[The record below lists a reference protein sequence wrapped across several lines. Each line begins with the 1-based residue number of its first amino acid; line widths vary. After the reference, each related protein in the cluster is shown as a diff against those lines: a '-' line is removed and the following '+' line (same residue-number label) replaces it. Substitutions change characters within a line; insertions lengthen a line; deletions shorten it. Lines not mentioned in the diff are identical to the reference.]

1 MTDENDSGKKKGDG
15 AAVTYVQTV
24 NGYAGPDITL
34 LASDLKAYT
43 TTQSDSKFGQIASK
57 TQRGQVIV
65 GAGLTVDAQGVIGT
79 NSSAPDWSAITNKPT
94 EYPPTKAGTTVL
106 GGVKVGAGLQ
116 ITPDGTLYSSTA
128 APDWANITNK
138 PAAYPPTIASATQVG
153 GVKQGSGIL
162 IDPATGTINATG
174 SKPTWDSIEDK
185 PTEFPP
191 PVASPT
197 VLGGVKEG
205 NNIEIGADGTISSY
219 AEWDEILHKPAE
231 FPPTVASASVRGGV
245 YVGSGLEANESGV
258 LSLSL
263 AHPNEIGGI
272 IPGITLAT
280 DEQSGRIDVVPA
292 SKDNFGAV
300 KIGDTLYIDEVGD
313 LQANPGAIQP
323 ATDTVLGGV
332 KIGTGVNVTE
342 EGVISV
348 PQGFPFPKNHLNFSP
363 PRGADSGDGIF
374 TWEVPDNCEVFRV
387 TVIGSG
393 GSGAFAKKTGGTGGG
408 GAGWAQSTF
417 FGVPK
422 GTKFKITAGKQTY
435 GGRGPDYSH
444 ASLFQTENGSRTY
457 LTGNGGQN
465 GFDGVDDT
473 AKVLVGARGGKGVHD
488 YDAAFMTIPFLGTGG
503 DGGWAACINSKPYG
517 GLGGSSAY
525 SGMSWYSGQIGGG
538 GGGAGVNTAD
548 GTGTQSAAGQDGMVI
563 IEW

>member
-1 MTDENDSGKKKGDG
+1 MTDEIDGRKKKGDG
-15 AAVTYVQTV
+15 AAVIYVETV
-24 NGYAGPDITL
+24 NGYVGPNITL

-43 TTQSDSKFGQIASK
+43 IAQSDAKFGQIASK

-116 ITPDGTLYSSTA
+116 ITADGTLYSSTA

-138 PAAYPPTIASATQVG
+138 PAAYPPTTASATQIG
-153 GVKQGSGIL
+153 GVKQGAGIF
-162 IDPATGTINATG
+162 IDPQTGTINATG
-174 SKPTWDSIEDK
+174 SKPTWDDIADK
-185 PTEFPP
+185 PVVFPP
-191 PVASPT
+191 PVASAT

-205 NNIEIGADGTISSY
+205 NNIEIAADGTISSY
-219 AEWDEILHKPAE
+219 TQWDEILQKPAE

-348 PQGFPFPKNHLNFSP
+348 PPFPIPTN
-363 PRGADSGDGIF
+363 RWRSGNPGNNQDWTGS
-374 TWEVPDNCEVFRV
+374 WKVPKGCKVFRV
-387 TVIGSG
+387 TVVGSG
-393 GSGAFAKKTGGTGGG
+393 GSSGNVPKAGAKTG
-408 GAGWAQSTF
+408 S
-417 FGVPK
+417 
-422 GTKFKITAGKQTY
+422 
-435 GGRGPDYSH
+435 
-444 ASLFQTENGSRTY
+444 
-457 LTGNGGQN
+457 
-465 GFDGVDDT
+465 
-473 AKVLVGARGGKGVHD
+473 
-488 YDAAFMTIPFLGTGG
+488 
-503 DGGWAACINSKPYG
+503 
-517 GLGGSSAY
+517 
-525 SGMSWYSGQIGGG
+525 GGG
-538 GGGAGVNTAD
+538 GGGGWIQDVYFGFKEGEEFSVFINNTITNPEGEVKFGLKGGKNFLRATSGKKGDVAKYSTTEYAVGGVGGNGYVDYTPEGQCTGVPLSGNGGSGGIGFGLGGDALIWGQSGSSYFGGASKELIQSRLSAGCGGPGVYASTTT
-548 GTGTQSAAGQDGMVI
+548 TGGVSGMAGIVI

>member
-1 MTDENDSGKKKGDG
+1 MTDENDRGKKKGDG
-15 AAVTYVQTV
+15 AAITYVETV
-24 NGYAGPDITL
+24 NGYAGPNITL

-43 TTQSDSKFGQIASK
+43 ITQSDSKFGQIASK

-79 NSSAPDWSAITNKPT
+79 NSSAPDWSTITNKPT
-94 EYPPTKAGTTVL
+94 EFPPNKAGISVV
-106 GGVKVGAGLQ
+106 GGVKVGSGLS
-116 ITPDGTLYSSTA
+116 ISVDGTLSSNSA

-138 PAAYPPTIASATQVG
+138 PAAYPPTTASATQIG
-153 GVKQGSGIL
+153 GVKQGSGIF
-162 IDPATGTINATG
+162 IDPNTGTINATG

-185 PTEFPP
+185 PVEFPP

-205 NNIEIGADGTISSY
+205 NNIEIAADGTISSY
-219 AEWDEILHKPAE
+219 TEWDEILHKPAE

-332 KIGTGVNVTE
+332 KIGEGVNVTE

-348 PQGFPFPKNHLNFSP
+348 PPFPIPTN
-363 PRGADSGDGIF
+363 RWRSGNPGNNQDWTGS
-374 TWEVPDNCEVFRV
+374 WKVPKGCKVFRV
-387 TVIGSG
+387 TVVGSG
-393 GSGAFAKKTGGTGGG
+393 GASGNIPTAGAKTG
-408 GAGWAQSTF
+408 S
-417 FGVPK
+417 
-422 GTKFKITAGKQTY
+422 
-435 GGRGPDYSH
+435 
-444 ASLFQTENGSRTY
+444 
-457 LTGNGGQN
+457 
-465 GFDGVDDT
+465 
-473 AKVLVGARGGKGVHD
+473 
-488 YDAAFMTIPFLGTGG
+488 
-503 DGGWAACINSKPYG
+503 
-517 GLGGSSAY
+517 
-525 SGMSWYSGQIGGG
+525 GGG
-538 GGGAGVNTAD
+538 GGGGWIQETYFGFKEGDEFSITVNNTITNQDGETKFGPVGGATYLRATSGKKGDSAKYSTAEVSFGGVGGQGYSDSAPSGQCTGVPMSGQGGSGGIGFASGGGGLIWGFSGSSYLGGASRELIQSSLASGCGGPGVYTSTTTAGGMSGMAGV
-548 GTGTQSAAGQDGMVI
+548 VI